1 MSGMV
6 VGEGDVLLVVDIQND
21 FCPGG
26 ALEVPRGDEVVPII
40 NRLAAR
46 FPNVVL
52 TQDWHPPGHLSFAS
66 SHPGRRPFETTT
78 ATYGPQVLWP
88 DHCVQGTSGAEFHK
102 SLQIPHAGLVL
113 RKGIHRAIDS
123 YSAFFEN
130 DRKTPT
136 GLIGYLRD
144 RNLTRVAVAGLAFDF
159 CVRYSAED
167 AVRAGFTAVV
177 IEDASRSIDID
188 GSVAA
193 TRRSFEELG
202 VLCVSAQVFS

>member
-78 ATYGPQVLWP
+78 ATYGP
-88 DHCVQGTSGAEFHK
+88 
-102 SLQIPHAGLVL
+102 
-113 RKGIHRAIDS
+113 
-123 YSAFFEN
+123 
-130 DRKTPT
+130 
-136 GLIGYLRD
+136 
-144 RNLTRVAVAGLAFDF
+144 
-159 CVRYSAED
+159 
-167 AVRAGFTAVV
+167 
-177 IEDASRSIDID
+177 
-188 GSVAA
+188 
-193 TRRSFEELG
+193 
-202 VLCVSAQVFS
+202 